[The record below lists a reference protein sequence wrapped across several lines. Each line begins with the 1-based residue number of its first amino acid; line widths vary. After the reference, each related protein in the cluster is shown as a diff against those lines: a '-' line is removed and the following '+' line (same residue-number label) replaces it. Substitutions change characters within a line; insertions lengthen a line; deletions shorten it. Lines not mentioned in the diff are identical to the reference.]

1 MCGPAY
7 QTRVENGS
15 VTQRF
20 QMGGNGFH
28 LKPGVNFFFGELIPK
43 RLEILRELVPAMTS
57 SIRPIPYVRSF

>member
-28 LKPGVNFFFGELIPK
+28 LKPDLIELA
-43 RLEILRELVPAMTS
+43 RELHLAL
-57 SIRPIPYVRSF
+57 FLDGQLD